1 MVASGGLYLG
11 LESSCDDSAAAIVQ
25 VLPGQKAKV
34 LSSVVIGQ
42 SVLHKEFGGVVP
54 EVAARAHA
62 ERMDICVT
70 DALAQA
76 EKTLKDVDVI
86 GVTSGPGLIGGVLS
100 GVMSAKGLALGLGK
114 PLIGV
119 NHLVGHA
126 LTPRMTDQVGYP
138 YLMLLASGGH
148 CQFLIVKSAQEFH
161 RLGGTIDDAP
171 GEAFDKAAK
180 MLGLDYPGGPRIAK
194 LAEVARKE
202 FGGTPYRFPRP
213 MTDRP
218 GLDFSF
224 SGLKTFT
231 LNTIQAI
238 KRERELQ
245 VKDQAEIALAFE
257 EAVVD
262 TLRIKCRRALEQTGM
277 KTIVIAGG
285 VSANLHLRQTLEE
298 MVVKFGAEVFY
309 ARPEFCTDN
318 GAMIAYAG
326 WQRLKSGQSS
336 DEKFKVTPRWPMDTL
351 NAI

>member
-1 MVASGGLYLG
+1 MIVLG
-11 LESSCDDSAAAIVQ
+11 IETSCDETGIALYDSENGLIADQLYSQ
-25 VLPGQKAKV
+25 VEMHADY
-34 LSSVVIGQ
+34 
-42 SVLHKEFGGVVP
+42 GGVVP
-54 EVAARAHA
+54 ELASRDHVRKTIPLIETVLKEAKLSRK
-62 ERMDICVT
+62 DI
-70 DALAQA
+70 DAIAYTQ
-76 EKTLKDVDVI
+76 
-86 GVTSGPGLIGGVLS
+86 GPGLVGALMVGAAIANSL
-100 GVMSAKGLALGLGK
+100 ALALGV
-114 PLIGV
+114 PIIGV
-119 NHLVGHA
+119 HHMEGH
-126 LTPRMTDQVGYP
+126 
-138 YLMLLASGGH
+138 LLAPMLEDNPPSFPFIGLLVSGGH
-148 CQFLIVKSAQEFH
+148 TQLVSVEAIGSYQI
-161 RLGGTIDDAP
+161 LGESLDDAA